1 LNAARAIFALNSAE
15 YLVLFVLL
23 IFRFPPSLIVYFTPY
38 TTVRIPGSTSSN
50 TIWKGA
56 DCSKKCLMIWRP

>member
-1 LNAARAIFALNSAE
+1 NAARAIFALNSAE

-38 TTVRIPGSTSSN
+38 TTVRIPGSTSTNVQRILQMAGTGRTSE
-50 TIWKGA
+50 TG
-56 DCSKKCLMIWRP
+56 